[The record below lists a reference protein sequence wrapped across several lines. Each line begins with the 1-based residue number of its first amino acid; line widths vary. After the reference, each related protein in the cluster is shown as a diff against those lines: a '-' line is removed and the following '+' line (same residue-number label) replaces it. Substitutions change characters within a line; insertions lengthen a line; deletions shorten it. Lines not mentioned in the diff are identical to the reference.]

1 MFKLAYLKLNY
12 LRSLT
17 NYKIDPMSYLPI
29 KDIVHPSQKSDK
41 LEKLTQYC
49 KQNGILFVDKEF
61 PPEKASLCLSPPHPD
76 YRGQFDRISWK
87 RASELFGEGTY
98 DVFNDISPDDI
109 RQGALGDCY
118 FLCSLSSLAEQ
129 PELIRRLFDV
139 TKVNEHGIYS
149 VWLNINGGW
158 KSYILDEYFP
168 SVQARNGF
176 DLAFSKTDQKELW
189 VILLEKAYAKA
200 YGSYWDII
208 GGDPVHALRDLTGAP
223 YDRIEDYSDMNA
235 AWEKLK
241 IFNTQNFIITCFT
254 KSTEITEEKSGNG
267 LVSGH
272 AYSILDVREI
282 MDSRGQVARVVQIRN
297 PWGKFEWTGPFSDN
311 SPLWTPQ
318 AKADLKIQE
327 KDDGVFWMPFEEFV
341 KFYEGIGIVKTHP
354 GYVSNSVFIRRGAE
368 PCLSTIRLTIR
379 QQTNLT
385 LSIDQIDSRIIDN
398 KDYAYSYFRITIGK
412 LKGKETIEFIDS
424 ILSPERNIFL
434 ENIFPPGDYIVL
446 VEAYWT
452 SNLADS
458 FTVGTYSDAHV
469 ELELLPTDANLYRKT
484 EYTIWKQFAL
494 INKSKMEL
502 SSSRVASDSGN
513 EAKVDTYKL
522 QNKKYANILYSF
534 FNNSTKATVHST
546 FNLVSVKGFN
556 PVARAI
562 SGNNADVLINPSDN
576 DILLFNMDPRAG
588 GFSLSYKITA
598 EEVIP
603 YKFSSDTNT
612 LEMLNALGG
621 VQPTHENDEAKNITS
636 RLQKQKEIEERE
648 RKNKEIEAERK
659 RQQEIAI
666 QRAKEKRKRQEDEHN
681 KLMELVKQTQQML
694 GLNDQNFFGFNANA
708 NGGGLDPF
716 STANNAFFNGNA
728 PSNQQGGS
736 NAYQYRPI
744 VHPNPAPLND
754 AYFFYGDP
762 KPAPKKKEDGCR
774 IF

>member
-1 MFKLAYLKLNY
+1 
-12 LRSLT
+12 
-17 NYKIDPMSYLPI
+17 MSYLPI

-49 KQNGILFVDKEF
+49 KQNGVLFVDKEF

-87 RASELFGEGTY
+87 RAAELFGEGAY
-98 DVFNDISPDDI
+98 DIFRGITPCDI

-118 FLCSLSSLAEQ
+118 FLCALSSLAEQ

-139 TKVNEHGIYS
+139 TTVNEFGICS

-168 SVQARNGF
+168 SVQTRNGF

-223 YDRIEDYSDMNA
+223 YDRIEDYSDLNV

-241 IFNTQNFIITCFT
+241 LHNAQNFIITCFT
-254 KSTEITEEKSGNG
+254 KSTEVTEEKSGEG

-272 AYSILDVREI
+272 AYSILDVREV
-282 MDSRGQVARVVQIRN
+282 MDSRGKLARLVQIRN
-297 PWGKFEWTGPFSDN
+297 PWGKFEWTGNFSDN

-318 AKADLKIQE
+318 AKAELKIE
-327 KDDGVFWMPFEEFV
+327 TKDDGVFWMPFEDFV
-341 KFYEGIGIVKTHP
+341 QYFEGIGTVKTHP
-354 GYVSNSVFIRRGAE
+354 GYVGNSVFVKRADDQS
-368 PCLSTIRLTIR
+368 LTTIRLTIR

-385 LSIDQIDSRIIDN
+385 LSIDQIDSRIIDS
-398 KDYAYSYFRITIGK
+398 KDYAYSYFRVTVGR
-412 LKGKETIEFIDS
+412 LKGKDTIEFVDAV
-424 ILSPERNIFL
+424 LSPERNIFL

-446 VEAYWT
+446 VEPYW
-452 SNLADS
+452 SGNLAES

-469 ELELLPTDANLYRKT
+469 ELELIKTDATLYRKT
-484 EYTIWKQFAL
+484 EYTIWKQFAAA
-494 INKSKMEL
+494 NKTKMEMT
-502 SSSRVASDSGN
+502 SSRVASDAGN
-513 EAKVDTYKL
+513 EAKIDTYKL

-534 FNNSTKATVHST
+534 FNNSPKATVHST
-546 FNLVSVKGFN
+546 FTLVNVKGFTPN
-556 PVARAI
+556 ARTV
-562 SGNNADVLINPSDN
+562 SGNTADVLVNPTDN
-576 DILLFNMDPRAG
+576 DILLFNMDPRAS
-588 GFSLSYKITA
+588 GFSLSYKVSA

-603 YKFSSDTNT
+603 YKFSPDTNT

-621 VQPTHENDEAKNITS
+621 SQPTLENDDSKNITS

-666 QRAKEKRKRQEDEHN
+666 QRAKDKRRRQEEEHN
-681 KLMELVKQTQQML
+681 KLMELLKQTQEML
-694 GLNDQNFFGFNANA
+694 GLKDQNFFGFNANA
-708 NGGGLDPF
+708 NGGGFDPF
-716 STANNAFFNGNA
+716 SMANNAFFNGNG
-728 PSNQQGGS
+728 PNTNGGSNQNGGGNQQGGS

-744 VHPNPAPLND
+744 VHPNPVPYND

-762 KPAPKKKEDGCR
+762 KPAPKKKDDGCR